1 VSQTQR
7 PQHQRRQAAPRFLLE
22 DAATGLYAVATD
34 KGLQLAKRPDAT
46 EYLTRADALI
56 AAGTQPVE
64 VVRVDA

>member
-1 VSQTQR
+1 MSPTQR
-7 PQHQRRQAAPRFLLE
+7 QATPSRRATPRFLLE
-22 DAATGLYAVATD
+22 DCATGLYAVATD

-56 AAGTQPVE
+56 AAGTQAVE